1 MKIRQLMQMGLWPT
15 SPCTRFFADDDDDGG
30 GGGGG
35 DPVAFADHEG
45 TFKANWFDQLDDDIK
60 GEASLRE
67 VGNIKDMAK
76 MYVKGQRMVGADKI
90 PLPGQNAS
98 DNDWSEFFS
107 AVGKPKTSQDYPY
120 KRPEG
125 VPEDKRTD
133 DLLKDAREKAHAMN
147 WTEWQ
152 WKQYMKSEDA
162 RLIDDAK
169 TQASTD
175 ETEAE
180 NAHKVLDK
188 EWGMKKE
195 DRVHRIGVFLDDH
208 IKPAMGEEFVGQVMD
223 EWGRNP
229 MLYKLLWPMVKQT
242 LEGEAEI
249 AELTQKAPKEAQAE
263 LSEVMASEDYNAW
276 LDGSMER
283 KNPAKAAAFGKKF
296 EELHEII
303 NPPEKVGSR

>member
-1 MKIRQLMQMGLWPT
+1 MKIRQLMKMGLWPI
-15 SPCTRFFADDDDDGG
+15 SPCARFEGEEEPP

-35 DPVAFADHEG
+35 DGEAVALVDAEG
-45 TFKANWFDQLDDDIK
+45 NFQPNWFDQLDDDIK

-76 MYVKGQRMVGADKI
+76 MYVKGQRHIGADKI
-90 PLPGQNAS
+90 ALPGQNAS

-133 DLLKDAREKAHAMN
+133 DLLNDAREKAHAMN
-147 WTEWQ
+147 WTTWQ
-152 WKQYMKSEDA
+152 WKQYMKAEDA
-162 RLIDDAK
+162 RFIDDAK

-175 ETEAE
+175 ETEAA

-208 IKPAMGEEFVGQVMD
+208 IKPAMGEEFVGKVMD

-249 AELTQKAPKEAQAE
+249 AELSQKAPKEAQAE
-263 LSEVMASEDYNAW
+263 LSELMASEEWDAW
-276 LDGSMER
+276 KDGTMAR
-283 KNPAKAAAFGKKF
+283 KNPAKADAFQRKYLELF
-296 EELHEII
+296 EVI
-303 NPPEKVGSR
+303 NPPAKQAG